1 MVATK
6 EGYNMKMRIMTKE
19 VNMDNRPLEREALF
33 DANDNLYAILKANL
47 GSCIKDNAIL
57 SMDDDFLSHLGKG
70 RSRVAPSRKKG
81 TIYFSKDL
89 EECIKYEWEKDRRSY
104 VIRYAKLGDVEY
116 KGACFTTDICEI
128 KLRTNLKR
136 TFARL

>member
-1 MVATK
+1 M
-6 EGYNMKMRIMTKE
+6 EMRIMTRE
-19 VNMDNRPLEREALF
+19 LNMNKRPLEREALF
-33 DANDNLYAILKANL
+33 DANDDLYAILKANL
-47 GSCIKDNAIL
+47 GSCVKDNAIL

-70 RSRVAPSRKKG
+70 HSKSASSRKKG

-89 EECIKYEWEKDRRSY
+89 EECIKYEWEKDRRTY
-104 VIRYAKLGDVEY
+104 LIKYAKLGKVEY
-116 KGACFTTDICEI
+116 KGACFTTDVCEI